1 MTADEEFEA
10 FARASVVRLLRAAC
24 LLCGDHHTAEDLV
37 QTSMLRTA
45 RHWRKARRAPEA
57 YARTVLVNAVRD
69 GARRRR
75 RRVDE
80 VLCAEALEDP
90 GWRSSTLDHA
100 GRLAER
106 DMALAALAALP
117 QRQRE
122 VVVLRFYADLS
133 VADTAA
139 ATGIS
144 QGAVMSYTSRALAR
158 LRELIDAQN
167 DQPGRSNIHENA
179 RTQPR
184 ARSSDGHR

>member
-10 FARASVVRLLRAAC
+10 FAGASAVRLLRAAY

-57 YARTVLVNAVRD
+57 YARAILVNAARD
-69 GARRRR
+69 WARGRR

-80 VLCAEALEDP
+80 VLSGEALEGPD
-90 GWRSSTLDHA
+90 WRSSPLDHA

-106 DMALAALAALP
+106 DMVLAVLARLP

-158 LRELIDAQN
+158 LRELIDAQ
-167 DQPGRSNIHENA
+167 DDLPGRS
-179 RTQPR
+179 
-184 ARSSDGHR
+184 SSDDSSRTPTTGTVQ